1 MDCFH
6 EIQMVVMMKIRF
18 RLYFLSLIVFLLFVG
33 CKPTKTRFAFPVC
46 YKVPAYLSDPSRLR
60 VVGVFTTWSL
70 ASQAQWDRFVKLSSV
85 YTAPNVRFFAV
96 FTDPDRFVVDEW
108 VRSEKPP
115 FTVIHDPTFSIC
127 NRVAREV
134 PLTYFLDAQNR
145 LCLAYPGHVTSNQL
159 ARQIRNALRR
169 CIR

>member
-1 MDCFH
+1 
-6 EIQMVVMMKIRF
+6 MMHLCF
-18 RLYFLSLIVFLLFVG
+18 RLRFLFWIGFLLFVG
-33 CKPTKTRFAFPVC
+33 CKPTKTRFAFLVC
-46 YKVPAYLSDPSRLR
+46 NKVPSYLADSSRLR

-70 ASQAQWDRFVKLSSV
+70 ASQAQWNRFVKLSSV

-96 FTDPDRFVVDEW
+96 FTDPDRLVVDEW

-127 NRVAREV
+127 NRFAREV
-134 PLTYFLDAQNR
+134 PLTYLLDAQNR

-159 ARQIRNALRR
+159 TRQIRNALRHCTR
-169 CIR
+169 